1 MSSSAPA
8 AARPAAPP
16 PASEEG
22 TAESYSLT
30 RRIMILVTVVLGST
44 LYATTLLI
52 ASTLL
57 PQMQGTMSATQD
69 EIAWAMT
76 FNILATAVAT
86 PMTGWL
92 AARFG
97 RRDTMIWSVFLF
109 TATTF
114 MCGAAESLETLV
126 FWRVL
131 QGALGAPVIPLS
143 QTILLDSFPKRQQGL
158 VTSIFGMAVV
168 IGPVI
173 GPTLGGLLS
182 ELYSWR
188 WAFYMIVPVGFLS
201 FAGLRLTLPRDKP
214 VGRVALD
221 WTGFLSLS
229 VTIACIQLVLSRGQ
243 RLDWYDSTE
252 IMIES
257 FVAAMAFWVFL
268 AHSLTAARP
277 FINLRLL
284 LDRNYALGLVL
295 VLIYGML
302 NFTPMV
308 LLPPLLQQHAGFPDL
323 LIGEI
328 VAARGAG
335 AAMGFFLAIFVGRM
349 DPRIGLIGGF
359 SLQVLSGLWL
369 MSFDLNV
376 GTNALMANSFVQG
389 IAIGV
394 IWVPLTLVTF
404 STVGAANL
412 AEGTAVYHLL
422 RNIGSS
428 FFISICVAEI
438 VRATGANY
446 GRMVEL
452 VNPYNKA
459 LALPWVTGGW
469 DFDTVQG
476 LARLSKEIN
485 RQAAML
491 GYINAFG
498 FYTLCSAL
506 AIPLILLI
514 GRRARAVA

>member
-8 AARPAAPP
+8 VDAVPAD
-16 PASEEG
+16 SEEKD
-22 TAESYSLT
+22 TSLG
-30 RRIMILVTVVLGST
+30 RRVLILVMVVLGST

-92 AARFG
+92 SARFG
-97 RRDTMIWSVFLF
+97 RRETMIWSVFAF
-109 TATTF
+109 TFTTF
-114 MCGAAESLETLV
+114 MCGLADSLETLIL
-126 FWRVL
+126 WRVL

-143 QTILLDSFPKRQQGL
+143 QTILLDTFPKRQQGL

-173 GPTLGGLLS
+173 GPTVGGMLS

-188 WAFYMIVPVGFLS
+188 WAFYMIVPVGVIS
-201 FAGLRLTLPRDKP
+201 FIGLRFTLPYDKP
-214 VGRVALD
+214 TGRVSLD

-229 VTIACIQLVLSRGQ
+229 VAIACVQLVLSRGQ
-243 RLDWYDSTE
+243 RLDWFDSTE
-252 IMIES
+252 ILIEA
-257 FVAAMAFWVFL
+257 FIAVLAFWIFV
-268 AHSLTAARP
+268 AHSLTTERP
-277 FINLRLL
+277 FLNLKLL
-284 LDRNYALGLVL
+284 LDRNYAIGLVL

-308 LLPPLLQQHAGFPDL
+308 LLPPLLQQHAGFPDA
-323 LIGEI
+323 LIGEVI
-328 VAARGAG
+328 AARGVG
-335 AAMGFFLAIFVGRM
+335 ATIGFFLAIFVGRM

-359 SLQVLSGLWL
+359 ALQTISGVWL
-369 MSFDLNV
+369 MTFDLNV
-376 GTNALMANSFVQG
+376 DMTSLMLNSLVQG

-404 STVGAANL
+404 SNVSAANL

-438 VRATGANY
+438 VRATSANY
-446 GRMVEL
+446 SRMVEL
-452 VNPYNKA
+452 VNPFNKA

-469 DFDTVQG
+469 DFETVQG
-476 LARLSKEIN
+476 LARLSREIG
-485 RQAAML
+485 RQSAML

-498 FYTLCSAL
+498 LYTACSL
-506 AIPLILLI
+506 MAIPLILLI
-514 GRRARAVA
+514 GRRARR

>member
-1 MSSSAPA
+1 MSSTATA
-8 AARPAAPP
+8 AALPESP
-16 PASEEG
+16 EEQE
-22 TAESYSLT
+22 TSLGK
-30 RRIMILVTVVLGST
+30 RVMILVMVVLGST

-97 RRDTMIWSVFLF
+97 RRETMVWSVFAF
-109 TATTF
+109 TFTTL
-114 MCGAAESLETLV
+114 MCGLADSLETLIL
-126 FWRVL
+126 WRVL

-143 QTILLDSFPKRQQGL
+143 QTILLDTFPKRQQGL

-173 GPTLGGLLS
+173 GPTVGGMLS
-182 ELYSWR
+182 EIYSWR
-188 WAFYMIVPVGFLS
+188 WAFYMIVPVGLIS
-201 FAGLRLTLPRDKP
+201 FVGLRLTLPYDRP
-214 VGRVALD
+214 TGRISLD

-229 VTIACIQLVLSRGQ
+229 VAIACVQLVLSRGQ
-243 RLDWYDSTE
+243 RLDWFDSTE
-252 IMIES
+252 IMIEA
-257 FVAAMAFWVFL
+257 FVAVVAFWVFL
-268 AHSLTAARP
+268 AHSLTADRP
-277 FINLRLL
+277 FLNLRLL
-284 LDRNYALGLVL
+284 LDRNYAIGLVL

-308 LLPPLLQQHAGFPDL
+308 LLPPLLQQHAGFPDA
-323 LIGEI
+323 LIGEVI
-328 VAARGAG
+328 AARGVG
-335 AAMGFFLAIFVGRM
+335 ATVGFFLAIFVGRM

-359 SLQVLSGLWL
+359 AVQTLSGVWL
-369 MSFDLNV
+369 MAIDLNV
-376 GTNALMANSFVQG
+376 DMGTLMLNSFLQG
-389 IAIGV
+389 IAVGV

-404 STVGAANL
+404 SNVSAANL

-438 VRATGANY
+438 VRATSANY

-452 VNPYNKA
+452 VNPFNRA

-469 DFDTVQG
+469 DFDTMLG
-476 LARLSKEIN
+476 LARLSKEIG
-485 RQAAML
+485 RQSAMI

-498 FYTLCSAL
+498 LYTACSAM

-514 GRRARAVA
+514 GRRTRR

>member
-1 MSSSAPA
+1 MNSSAAAEISAPVDPA
-8 AARPAAPP
+8 EAF
-16 PASEEG
+16 
-22 TAESYSLT
+22 SLG
-30 RRIMILVTVVLGST
+30 RRVLILVMVVMGST
-44 LYATTLLI
+44 LYSTTLLI

-76 FNILATAVAT
+76 FNILATAVMT

-97 RRDTMIWSVFLF
+97 RRETMIWAVFAF
-109 TATTF
+109 TSTTL
-114 MCGAAESLETLV
+114 MCGLADSLEALIL
-126 FWRVL
+126 WRVL

-143 QTILLDSFPKRQQGL
+143 QTILLDTFPKRLQGL

-168 IGPVI
+168 IGPVV
-173 GPTLGGLLS
+173 GPTVGGMLS

-188 WAFYMIVPVGFLS
+188 WAFYMVVPVGFLS
-201 FAGLRLTLPRDKP
+201 FIGLRLTLPRDRP
-214 VGRVALD
+214 TARVSLD

-229 VTIACIQLVLSRGQ
+229 VAISGVQLVLSRGQ
-243 RLDWYDSTE
+243 RLDWFDSGE
-252 IMIES
+252 IIVET
-257 FVAAMAFWVFL
+257 FVAAIAFWIFVT
-268 AHSLTAARP
+268 HSLTVERP
-277 FINLRLL
+277 FLNLRLL

-308 LLPPLLQQHAGFPDL
+308 LLPPLLQQHAGYPDS

-328 VAARGAG
+328 IAARGVG
-335 AAMGFFLAIFVGRM
+335 ATIGFFLAIFVGRM

-359 SLQVLSGLWL
+359 ALQIVSGLWL
-369 MSFDLNV
+369 MAIDLNV
-376 GTNALMANSFVQG
+376 DAATLMANSLVQG

-404 STVGAANL
+404 STISSVNL

-428 FFISICVAEI
+428 FFISLSIAEI
-438 VRATGANY
+438 VRTTGANY
-446 GRMVEL
+446 SRMTEMIT
-452 VNPYNKA
+452 PYNRA
-459 LALPWVTGGW
+459 LAMPDVTGGW
-469 DFDTVQG
+469 SFDTVQG
-476 LARLSKEIN
+476 LARIAKEIA
-485 RQAAML
+485 RQATMI
-491 GYINAFG
+491 GYLNAFTM
-498 FYTLCSAL
+498 YTVASGLAVVFAL
-506 AIPLILLI
+506 LAR
-514 GRRARAVA
+514 GRKAA

>member
-1 MSSSAPA
+1 MSSSAA
-8 AARPAAPP
+8 AVVSAAPVP
-16 PASEEG
+16 EETGASLG
-22 TAESYSLT
+22 
-30 RRIMILVTVVLGST
+30 RRVLILVMVVLGST

-97 RRDTMIWSVFLF
+97 RRETMIWSVFAF
-109 TATTF
+109 TFTTF
-114 MCGAAESLETLV
+114 MCGVADSLETLIL
-126 FWRVL
+126 WRVL

-143 QTILLDSFPKRQQGL
+143 QTILLDTFPKRQQGL

-173 GPTLGGLLS
+173 GPTVGGMLS

-188 WAFYMIVPVGFLS
+188 WAFYMIVPVGLIS
-201 FAGLRLTLPRDKP
+201 FIGLRFTLPYDRP
-214 VGRVALD
+214 TGRTSLD

-229 VTIACIQLVLSRGQ
+229 VAIACVQLVLSRGQ
-243 RLDWYDSTE
+243 RLDWFESTE
-252 IMIES
+252 IMIEA
-257 FVAAMAFWVFL
+257 FVAVLAFWVFL
-268 AHSLTAARP
+268 AHSLTAERP
-277 FINLRLL
+277 FLNLKLL
-284 LDRNYALGLVL
+284 LDRNYAIGLVL

-308 LLPPLLQQHAGFPDL
+308 LLPPLLQQHAGFPDA
-323 LIGEI
+323 LIGEVI
-328 VAARGAG
+328 AARGVG
-335 AAMGFFLAIFVGRM
+335 ATIGFFLAIFVGRM

-359 SLQVLSGLWL
+359 ALQTISGIWL
-369 MSFDLNV
+369 MTFDLNV
-376 GTNALMANSFVQG
+376 DMATLMLNSFVQG
-389 IAIGV
+389 VAIGV

-404 STVGAANL
+404 SNVSGADL

-438 VRATGANY
+438 VRATSANY
-446 GRMVEL
+446 SRMVEL
-452 VNPYNKA
+452 VNPFNKA

-469 DFDTVQG
+469 DFETVQG
-476 LARLSKEIN
+476 LARLSKEIG
-485 RQAAML
+485 RQSAML

-498 FYTLCSAL
+498 LYTACSL
-506 AIPLILLI
+506 MAIPLILLI
-514 GRRARAVA
+514 GRRVRRA

>member
-1 MSSSAPA
+1 MTMSSSTSL
-8 AARPAAPP
+8 AAPDAVS
-16 PASEEG
+16 PAEEPS
-22 TAESYSLT
+22 TA
-30 RRIMILVTVVLGST
+30 RRVLILVMVVMGST

-97 RRDTMIWSVFLF
+97 RRETMTWSVFLF
-109 TATTF
+109 TLTTL
-114 MCGAAESLETLV
+114 MCGLADSLETLIL
-126 FWRVL
+126 WRVL

-143 QTILLDSFPKRQQGL
+143 QTILLDTFPKRQQGL

-173 GPTLGGLLS
+173 GPTVGGMLS

-188 WAFYMIVPVGFLS
+188 WAFYMIVPVGLMS
-201 FAGLRLTLPRDKP
+201 FVGLRLTLAHDRPT
-214 VGRVALD
+214 GRTSLD
-221 WTGFLSLS
+221 WTGFLSLA

-243 RLDWYDSTE
+243 RLDWFDSGE
-252 IMIES
+252 ILIEA
-257 FVAAMAFWVFL
+257 FIAVIAFWVFL
-268 AHSLTAARP
+268 AHSLTARRP
-277 FINLRLL
+277 FLNLRLL

-308 LLPPLLQQHAGFPDL
+308 LLPPLLQQHAGFPDA
-323 LIGEI
+323 LIGEVI
-328 VAARGAG
+328 AARGVG
-335 AAMGFFLAIFVGRM
+335 ATIGFFLAIFIGRM
-349 DPRIGLIGGF
+349 DARIGLVGGF
-359 SLQVLSGLWL
+359 ALQALSGLWL
-369 MSFDLNV
+369 MAIDLNV
-376 GTNALMANSFVQG
+376 DMHTLLTNSLVQG

-394 IWVPLTLVTF
+394 IWVPLTLATF
-404 STVGAANL
+404 RNIGGADL
-412 AEGTAVYHLL
+412 AEATAVYHLL

-446 GRMVEL
+446 GRMVENL
-452 VNPYNKA
+452 NPFNPV
-459 LALPWVTGGW
+459 LNLPWAMGGW
-469 DFDTVQG
+469 DVQSLAG
-476 LARLSKEIN
+476 LAKLSKEIG

-498 FYTLCSAL
+498 FYTLCSAM
-506 AIPLILLI
+506 AVPLILFVNS
-514 GRRARAVA
+514 RARRTTSA

>member
-1 MSSSAPA
+1 MSSSAA
-8 AARPAAPP
+8 AAEAVPSIP
-16 PASEEG
+16 
-22 TAESYSLT
+22 TADAYSAG
-30 RRIMILVTVVLGST
+30 RRILILIMVVLSST

-76 FNILATAVAT
+76 FNILATAVMT

-97 RRDTMIWSVFLF
+97 RRQTMIWSSFFF
-109 TATTF
+109 TATTL
-114 MCGAAESLETLV
+114 MCGLADSLEALV

-131 QGALGAPVIPLS
+131 QGALGAPVVPLS
-143 QTILLDSFPKRQQGL
+143 QTILLDAFPKRQQGL

-173 GPTLGGLLS
+173 GPTVGGMLS
-182 ELYSWR
+182 ELYNWR
-188 WAFYMIVPVGFLS
+188 WAFYMIVPVGLVS
-201 FAGLRLTLPRDKP
+201 FVGLRLTLPADRP
-214 VGRVALD
+214 LGRIRLD

-229 VTIACIQLVLSRGQ
+229 TAIASVQLVLSRGQ
-243 RLDWYDSTE
+243 RLDWFESPE
-252 IMIES
+252 ILIEA
-257 FVAAMAFWVFL
+257 FTAVVAFWVFV
-268 AHSLTAARP
+268 AHSLTTDRP
-277 FINLRLL
+277 FLNLRLL
-284 LDRNYALGLVL
+284 LNRNYALGLVL

-308 LLPPLLQQHAGFPDL
+308 LLPPLLQQHAGFPDA

-328 VAARGAG
+328 IAARGVG
-335 AAMGFFLAIFVGRM
+335 ATIGFFSAIPLGRL
-349 DPRIGLIGGF
+349 DPRVGMVAGF
-359 SLQVLSGLWL
+359 ALQVVSGLWL
-369 MSFDLNV
+369 MGIDLNV
-376 GTNALMANSFVQG
+376 DTHTLMLNSLCQG
-389 IAIGV
+389 IAIGT
-394 IWVPLTLVTF
+394 IWVPLTMVTF
-404 STVGAANL
+404 STVSSANL
-412 AEGTAVYHLL
+412 AEATAVYHLL

-446 GRMVEL
+446 AYMTEL
-452 VNPYNKA
+452 VTHYNRV
-459 LALPWVTGGW
+459 LAMPWVTGGW
-469 DFDTVQG
+469 DPDSVGG

-498 FYTLCSAL
+498 FYTACSAL
-506 AIPLILLI
+506 AIQLILLVGGTRR
-514 GRRARAVA
+514 GR

>member
-1 MSSSAPA
+1 MSSS
-8 AARPAAPP
+8 P
-16 PASEEG
+16 PAVSSPPAIPG
-22 TAESYSLT
+22 ESYST
-30 RRIMILVTVVLGST
+30 GRRVMILVAVVLGST

-69 EIAWAMT
+69 EIAWTMT

-109 TATTF
+109 TFTTF
-114 MCGAAESLETLV
+114 MCGSAESLETLV

-131 QGALGAPVIPLS
+131 QSALGAPVIPLS
-143 QTILLDSFPKRQQGL
+143 QTILLDTFPKRQQGL
-158 VTSIFGMAVV
+158 VVSIFGMAVV

-173 GPTLGGLLS
+173 GPVVGGMLS

-188 WAFYMIVPVGFLS
+188 WAFYMIVPVGLLS
-201 FAGLRLTLPRDKP
+201 VTGLRLTLPRDRIT
-214 VGRVALD
+214 GRTALD

-243 RLDWYDSTE
+243 RLDWYDSDE
-252 IMIES
+252 IMLETFIA
-257 FVAAMAFWVFL
+257 VVAFWIFL
-268 AHSLTAARP
+268 AHSLTARRP
-277 FINLRLL
+277 FLNLRLL

-308 LLPPLLQQHAGFPDL
+308 LLPPLLQQHAGFPDM
-323 LIGEI
+323 LIGQI

-335 AAMGFFLAIFVGRM
+335 ATLGFFLAIFVGRM

-359 SLQVLSGLWL
+359 GLQAVSGLWL
-369 MSFDLNV
+369 MSLDLNV
-376 GTNALMANSFVQG
+376 DTGTLMANSFVQG

-404 STVGAANL
+404 STIGAANL
-412 AEGTAVYHLL
+412 AECTAVYHLL

-438 VRATGANY
+438 VRSTGANY

-452 VNPYNKA
+452 VNPFNKV

-469 DFDTVQG
+469 DFETVQG

-498 FYTLCSAL
+498 LYTLCSAL
-506 AIPLILLI
+506 AIPLVLLI
-514 GRRARAVA
+514 GRRVRGA

>member
-1 MSSSAPA
+1 MSSSA
-8 AARPAAPP
+8 
-16 PASEEG
+16 
-22 TAESYSLT
+22 TAEISAPVDPAEGFSLG
-30 RRIMILVTVVLGST
+30 RRVLILVMVVLGST

-76 FNILATAVAT
+76 FNILATAVMT

-97 RRDTMIWSVFLF
+97 RRETMTWAVFAF
-109 TATTF
+109 TFTTL
-114 MCGAAESLETLV
+114 MCGLADSLETLIL
-126 FWRVL
+126 WRVL
-131 QGALGAPVIPLS
+131 QGGLGAPVIPLS
-143 QTILLDSFPKRQQGL
+143 QTILLDTFPKRLQGL

-173 GPTLGGLLS
+173 GPTVGGLLS
-182 ELYSWR
+182 ELYGWR
-188 WAFYMIVPVGFLS
+188 WAFYMVVPVGVLS
-201 FAGLRLTLPRDKP
+201 FIGLRLTLPRDRP
-214 VGRVALD
+214 TGRISLD

-229 VTIACIQLVLSRGQ
+229 IAISGVQLVLSRGQ
-243 RLDWYDSTE
+243 RLDWFDSGE
-252 IMIES
+252 IIIET
-257 FVAAMAFWVFL
+257 FVAAIAFWVFVT
-268 AHSLTAARP
+268 HSLTAPRP
-277 FINLRLL
+277 FLNLRLL

-308 LLPPLLQQHAGFPDL
+308 LLPPLLQQHAGYPDS

-328 VAARGAG
+328 IAARGVG
-335 AAMGFFLAIFVGRM
+335 ATIGFFLAIFVGRM
-349 DPRIGLIGGF
+349 DPRVGLIGGF
-359 SLQVLSGLWL
+359 ALQIVSGLWL
-369 MSFDLNV
+369 MAIDLNV
-376 GTNALMANSFVQG
+376 DAATLMANSLVQG

-394 IWVPLTLVTF
+394 IWVPLTLATF
-404 STVGAANL
+404 STTSSANL

-438 VRATGANY
+438 VRATSANY
-446 GRMVEL
+446 SRLVETL
-452 VNPYNKA
+452 NPFNRS
-459 LALPWVTGGW
+459 LALPWVTGAW
-469 DFDTVQG
+469 DHETLTG
-476 LARLSKEIN
+476 LAKLSKEIG
-485 RQAAML
+485 RQASML

-498 FYTLCSAL
+498 FYTLASAL
-506 AIPLILLI
+506 AIPLILFV
-514 GRRARAVA
+514 GRRARLR